1 MHNCNLKRLVI
12 FLFQDIPVYVDVET
26 ATNYNNMKTKLP
38 KKLQKKAKEFE
49 EAIELHLI
57 STNYKPLDGRT
68 KLGKPIKKLAKV
80 LDFGAYLI
88 ACATISFILVT
99 VAIQWMSY

>member
-1 MHNCNLKRLVI
+1 MYTT
-12 FLFQDIPVYVDVET
+12 YVDVET
-26 ATNYNNMKTKLP
+26 ATYYNNMKTKIQGIKLP

-68 KLGKPIKKLAKV
+68 KLGKSIKKLAKV
-80 LDFGAYLI
+80 LDFGSYLI
-88 ACATISFILVT
+88 ACATIAYLLVNFFL
-99 VAIQWMSY
+99 AWIA